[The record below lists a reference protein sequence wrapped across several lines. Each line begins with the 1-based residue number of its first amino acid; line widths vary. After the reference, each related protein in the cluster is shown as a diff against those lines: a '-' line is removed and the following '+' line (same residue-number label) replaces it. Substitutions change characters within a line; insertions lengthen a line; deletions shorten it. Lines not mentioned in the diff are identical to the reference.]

1 MRPSLR
7 LLWLILTSLW
17 RKRMNVLDVFSL
29 PFIVLP
35 NDVDVSKISD
45 DRYLAITDLG
55 RVGLALR
62 AGVAGALIKR
72 HWAPLASFA
81 TLRFRHP
88 LRVFQRYQLLTQI
101 VFWDDDAFY
110 LRQVFQRRRRMVA
123 TG

>member
-62 AGVAGALIKR
+62 AGVAAALIKR